1 MMLDRAEAFYCVKFT
16 IEMIKVNKMAATK
29 SIRLLTFLIEYVMS
43 YLPFTTQREAANC
56 ISIFLSEIL
65 AIFNN
70 WNDSAKLKQVCSLIC
85 RISSEF

>member
-1 MMLDRAEAFYCVKFT
+1 
-16 IEMIKVNKMAATK
+16 MIKVNKMAATK

-70 WNDSAKLKQVCSLIC
+70 WNDPIKLKQVQL
-85 RISSEF
+85 